1 MFCKKC
7 GKEIADDTKF
17 CPSCGTQLDVVE
29 NSEIKTDGNVS
40 SKSRLAALLF
50 GALLFGIFLGGI
62 GVHNFYLGHT
72 GKGIAKILMTVFGL
86 IFYIAGIVK
95 LATDSYNY
103 YSSGSIAAFSGLM
116 GFGLIVM
123 WIPGIWAFIEWILI
137 ACGKAKDSK
146 GLLVKNWQ

>member
-29 NSEIKTDGNVS
+29 NSEIKADGNVS

-50 GALLFGIFLGGI
+50 GILLGGI

-86 IFYIAGIVK
+86 IFYIAEIVK
-95 LATDSYNY
+95 LATASYN
-103 YSSGSIAAFSGLM
+103 
-116 GFGLIVM
+116 
-123 WIPGIWAFIEWILI
+123 
-137 ACGKAKDSK
+137 
-146 GLLVKNWQ
+146 

>member
-7 GKEIADDTKF
+7 GKGIADDTKF
-17 CPSCGTQLDVVE
+17 CPACGTQLDVVE
-29 NSEIKTDGNVS
+29 NSEIKSDVNVS
-40 SKSRLAALLF
+40 SKSRLA
-50 GALLFGIFLGGI
+50 ALLFGIFLGGI

-72 GKGIAKILMTVFGL
+72 GKGIAKILMIVFGL

-146 GLLVKNWQ
+146 DLLVKNWQ